1 MEGGL
6 NEERKGEGAREVVA
20 GRVAELRKLEAA
32 ERALAD
38 ALCAFARSAAGGG
51 QMLHLAERHFELAAL
66 LGQRIVALGGKPEA
80 DPDDQWII
88 GRPEELDTIVYAEQA
103 AVRTYHDHLLD
114 LDPETMHLVRDR
126 ILPAHEDTLEA
137 LTGER
142 SVEGLT
148 LEYG

>member
-1 MEGGL
+1 MY
-6 NEERKGEGAREVVA
+6 EERKDEGAREVVA
-20 GRVAELRKLEAA
+20 GRVAELRKLEAS

-51 QMLHLAERHFELAAL
+51 QLLHLAERHFELAAL
-66 LGQRIVALGGKPEA
+66 LVKRIVALGGRPEV
-80 DPDDQWII
+80 DPDDLWII
-88 GRPEELDTIVYAEQA
+88 GRPEELDTIVYAEKA

-114 LDPETMHLVRDR
+114 LDPETMLLVRDR

-142 SVEGLT
+142 SVGELT